1 VSSIGAE
8 LYTAELIPLPL
19 RYKAVGYIGFAG
31 VVGMVVSL
39 MVAEV
44 VLSLGINWR
53 IIFWLGA
60 IIALIGSAA
69 RVTLRESPD
78 FSNAKRRLLGMLEKA
93 KKIQIIDT
101 QLGKR
106 LYLEKHHG
114 LILAHRNGT
123 CEKRNTSLV
132 VLVVMHY

>member
-1 VSSIGAE
+1 MAISCVIMANVPTYAQIGITASWVITICRGLQGMSSIGAE
-8 LYTAELIPLPL
+8 FYTAELIPLPL
-19 RYKAVGYIGFAG
+19 RYKVVGYIGFAG

-78 FSNAKRRLLGMLEKA
+78 FSDAKRRLLGMLEKA
-93 KKIQIIDT
+93 KKIQI
-101 QLGKR
+101 
-106 LYLEKHHG
+106 Y
-114 LILAHRNGT
+114 
-123 CEKRNTSLV
+123 
-132 VLVVMHY
+132 